1 MPRWN
6 LTETRRLQKNKNC
19 QTKSKGLRIQMKALD
34 EYVLMVMFELVL
46 KRVHF
51 LVIFICF
58 IWSDKQQY
66 R

>member
-1 MPRWN
+1 
-6 LTETRRLQKNKNC
+6 
-19 QTKSKGLRIQMKALD
+19 MKALD